1 MKQTNRHGT
10 EFINSQSIWFFK
22 GNLNGN
28 KMISVIL
35 DELKISE
42 RKFEKIHGHY
52 QIEMS
57 FKSIKG
63 QFINIQLIFENSNT
77 QYLEVFDSSDKFF
90 SPLNIAH
97 FFMQK
102 NSRYLES
109 RYLEFFAYA
118 AQLFWSLEQFSV
130 VISNFFQNSNFFCI
144 FSSQIN
150 IF

>member
-102 NSRYLES
+102 KL
-109 RYLEFFAYA
+109 
-118 AQLFWSLEQFSV
+118 SV
-130 VISNFFQNSNFFCI
+130 S
-144 FSSQIN
+144 
-150 IF
+150 

>member
-10 EFINSQSIWFFK
+10 EFINNQSIWFFK

-118 AQLFWSLEQFSV
+118 DQLFWSLEQFSL
-130 VISNFFQNSNFFCI
+130 VISNFSQNSNFF
-144 FSSQIN
+144 
-150 IF
+150 

>member
-1 MKQTNRHGT
+1 MGKMKQTNRHGT
-10 EFINSQSIWFFK
+10 EFINNQSIWFFK

-109 RYLEFFAYA
+109 RYLQY
-118 AQLFWSLEQFSV
+118 LGRTNKIV
-130 VISNFFQNSNFFCI
+130 GP
-144 FSSQIN
+144 
-150 IF
+150 